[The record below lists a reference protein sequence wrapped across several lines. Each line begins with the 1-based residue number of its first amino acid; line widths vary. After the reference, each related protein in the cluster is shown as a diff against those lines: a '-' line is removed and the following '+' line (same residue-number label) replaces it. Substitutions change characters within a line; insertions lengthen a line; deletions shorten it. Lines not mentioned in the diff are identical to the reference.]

1 MKYFSVTKKILFL
14 ALLMG
19 FHHVEAASISARAGA
34 AFFAPPTAPISES
47 VANGDFFI
55 TGGTRGGAI
64 GNGGDES
71 TLWAMNF
78 RKDRK
83 VYNAFRKHHPTTL
96 NSATLKLRLTPKTS
110 GIHTDAVK
118 IFGLDWIDL
127 DLNSNSNPMGVTT
140 AIKIDLLNYYTD
152 VEILDA
158 LTRNRTTGVLFMIYQ
173 DDAIVS
179 YAEIV
184 LKY

>member
-1 MKYFSVTKKILFL
+1 
-14 ALLMG
+14 MG
-19 FHHVEAASISARAGA
+19 FHHVEAASISARADA
-34 AFFAPPTAPISES
+34 AFFTPPTAAISES

-55 TGGTRGGAI
+55 TGPTRGSATGD
-64 GNGGDES
+64 GGDES

-96 NSATLKLRLTPKTS
+96 NSATLKLKLTPKTA
-110 GIHTDAVK
+110 GIHTDALK
-118 IFGLDWIDL
+118 IFGLDWIDM
-127 DLNSNSNPMGVTT
+127 DPIPVGVTT
-140 AIKIDLLNYYTD
+140 TITIDLLNHYTD
-152 VEILDA
+152 MEILDA
-158 LTRNRTTGVLFMIYQ
+158 LRRDRTIGVFYMIYQ

-179 YAEIV
+179 SAEIV